1 MKREISSRDRYYFF
15 ELTKGKVLT
24 REVKGI
30 FFHPNF
36 GQFFSIFLI
45 FFNVF

>member
-30 FFHPNF
+30 FSTQILAN
-36 GQFFSIFLI
+36 FSIFFI